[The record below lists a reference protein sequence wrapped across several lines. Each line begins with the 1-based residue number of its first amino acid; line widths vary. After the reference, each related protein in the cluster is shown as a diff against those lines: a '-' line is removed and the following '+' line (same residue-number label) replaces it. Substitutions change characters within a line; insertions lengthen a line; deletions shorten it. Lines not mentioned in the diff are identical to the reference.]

1 MCQFIFVQ
9 FKTPS
14 AQVIPTL
21 RRANPPKLRGS
32 RSIIQSIFTTCTTSE
47 WHPKQT
53 NIHTLRSWD
62 VYRETSGQKKN
73 KEEEEKE
80 GAVICTRYCWNLL
93 ALFWSHLTCEG
104 WGQTFLRFFLNGR
117 HCTAHI
123 AHSVTKCG
131 DQKCIE
137 EQSSSISSNAQC
149 QSWRLESSN
158 LKGEISF
165 HGRVIVTA
173 HNSSL
178 FCGVVWGQILRHR
191 TGLDQDRQWQQFLNF
206 CMEMYIKNKA
216 SQVNTSIH
224 LKKSSY
230 QSWIIN
236 TLIFLLQDH
245 QSLF

>member
-1 MCQFIFVQ
+1 MLCEKGQLQTNLTTYSPEFMCQFIFVQ

-21 RRANPPKLRGS
+21 KRANPPKLRGS
-32 RSIIQSIFTTCTTSE
+32 RSIIQSIFTTCTTSVT
-47 WHPKQT
+47 PKT
-53 NIHTLRSWD
+53 NKHTHTEKLRCLQGNIWSKEEQGGGGEGRSCHLYQVLLESSRFILKPFDLRGLRSD
-62 VYRETSGQKKN
+62 IFKVY
-73 KEEEEKE
+73 
-80 GAVICTRYCWNLL
+80 
-93 ALFWSHLTCEG
+93 
-104 WGQTFLRFFLNGR
+104 LNGR

-206 CMEMYIKNKA
+206 CRTRIVHKE
-216 SQVNTSIH
+216 
-224 LKKSSY
+224 
-230 QSWIIN
+230 
-236 TLIFLLQDH
+236 
-245 QSLF
+245 QSLTG